1 MKLVSTRLKK
11 ERDAAAMTADELH
24 VTISGA
30 GHDMKSPITG
40 LVLAVESVVTTLQR
54 DLSQHALPSTQQA
67 VRTCIDAY
75 GTIMHLTM
83 IVNRS
88 VDFCKI
94 RGGLNLTPTLQP
106 VHLADCIQQV
116 IGCYSSDAGM
126 SVTLKDIPTDVPVEG
141 LTDASWLQD
150 NLLCIVG
157 NACKYSQRSRVR
169 ADGGILVVVRRVIL
183 GGRKLVEIAV
193 KDCGTTLEPAVLQA
207 FFMRP
212 VTFKRESVGGMGL
225 GMCCLA
231 ARVDALGGTYGARV
245 RTDHVAGTSVWF
257 RIPFKPCKEGQQAPR
272 SALCMEALVGVG
284 GLAVC
289 DSQRVPVT
297 TAAAHT
303 KSADKP
309 LQGLSILVV
318 DDAPSIVKMVVRQ
331 LINAGA
337 TVESAKDGREGVE
350 MFKAA
355 ESRRFGIVI
364 TDIQVLRFDI
374 ANISILYSVLLVLVQ
389 YSFFPGS
396 LLCNINR
403 ILTCRL
409 SQMPNLD
416 GWGVS
421 KDIRAWDRANGCHTV
436 VVGMSAK
443 GGSDMKDKAEQV
455 GMDGFLLKPFRL
467 NELMECI
474 TTSRDWG
481 RDRDRVRI
489 RAGDRSWDMDRGTRE
504 L

>member
-106 VHLADCIQQV
+106 VHLVDCIQQV

-245 RTDHVAGTSVWF
+245 RSDHVAGTSVWF
-257 RIPFKPCKEGQQAPR
+257 RIPFKPCKEGQEPLR
-272 SALCMEALVGVG
+272 SALCMEVPVGVG
-284 GLAVC
+284 VSAGVGRSTVC
-289 DSQRVPVT
+289 DAQRVLAT
-297 TAAAHT
+297 TPAAPA
-303 KSADKP
+303 KPADKP
-309 LQGLSILVV
+309 LHGLTILVV

-350 MFKAA
+350 VFKAA
-355 ESRRFGIVI
+355 ESCRFGIVI
-364 TDIQVLRFDI
+364 TDIQVLRFCKTC
-374 ANISILYSVLLVLVQ
+374 ISILCSVLLV
-389 YSFFPGS
+389 SSSRIRFFP
-396 LLCNINR
+396 LI
-403 ILTCRL
+403 I
-409 SQMPNLD
+409 
-416 GWGVS
+416 
-421 KDIRAWDRANGCHTV
+421 
-436 VVGMSAK
+436 
-443 GGSDMKDKAEQV
+443 
-455 GMDGFLLKPFRL
+455 
-467 NELMECI
+467 
-474 TTSRDWG
+474 
-481 RDRDRVRI
+481 
-489 RAGDRSWDMDRGTRE
+489 
-504 L
+504 